1 MGFMDQIEVTG
12 PVLSVAY
19 NSSASG
25 DTIAVPA
32 VAGKKL
38 EIYRVIVVVTGATTL
53 TFKDGAGTS
62 LTGPMDIGALGSI
75 ILDPTSLPWFETSA
89 GNDFII
95 NSSAATKVAGKIDYI
110 VQR

>member
-1 MGFMDQIEVTG
+1 MGFMDQVCVTG
-12 PVLSVAY
+12 PIISVPY
-19 NSSASG
+19 NSSAAN
-25 DTIAVPA
+25 DTVAAAA

-38 EIYRVIVVVTGATTL
+38 EIYRILLVITGATTI

-62 LTGPMDIGALGSI
+62 LTGPMDISALGQI
-75 ILDPTSLPWFETSA
+75 TLDPTSLPWFETSA